1 MANMHLVTGYANKE
15 HIKSADQG
23 SFNAAVLGEGE
34 FVLERGNKF
43 AHTIISNNIVRIKDG
58 DILMQGRHIRLDDST
73 YIDLEFDN
81 GQQGYKR
88 NDLIV
93 VRYTKDSAS
102 GIEETSLVVLKGT
115 PTTGE
120 PSDPTHQTGD
130 IIYDHALVN
139 EMPLY
144 RVPFDGLNIQ
154 NLVCLFEVLP
164 SWKTL
169 KAQSVEETQKAI
181 QTAAEQKLDQA
192 INVIEEQMNDVVEQA
207 EDAVARVPAV
217 KQGTTDPTKTTVGIL
232 GQIYINTASKK
243 IFHCVAV
250 ASGNYTWV
258 GDVLPELIVTTKKG
272 VIVTVTNGVI
282 TYSATSNGK
291 ATFTV
296 PNYGKW
302 TVSATINS
310 MVISKVVDVTEAKQI
325 PVLLGYQTMT
335 AVINLSNSNPATCV
349 SYADDAVGMTAEQW
363 DEFFGH
369 YPVLFKDGKEVGRLD
384 RNNFSLFEDGSLADI
399 ESGKSGDVM
408 IAFPRRGLKIT
419 KSGTTTVTISMT
431 NDPDNPNFKYY
442 AHQRGSVKKNVFY
455 IGAFK
460 GYKDGDNKLRSLSGK
475 NPTANITIGTAR
487 TYAHNNGSGYEQ
499 SAFYQLLFRQCAYIL
514 KFKHLNSQT
523 AVGRGYVDDGDM
535 YPYTRNTGETNA
547 YGMDCEII
555 KQTHPSY
562 MTDGMHSVKCLGI
575 EDFWGAIWEWIDGLV
590 TDTSNPRNI
599 LTNTDNFQ
607 DNGKGAGYMTTP
619 SGISSYAG
627 GYMKEPQG
635 NTEAGFVIKATG
647 GSATTYF
654 SDSAYLFGGSVAGF
668 GGCWVDGDYAGAFLL
683 SVAHS
688 ASDSYD
694 AVSAR
699 LMYL

>member
-115 PTTGE
+115 PSTGT
-120 PSDPTHQTGD
+120 PSDPAYQTGD

-169 KAQSVEETQKAI
+169 KAQSVEETQAAI

-192 INVIEEQMNDVVEQA
+192 INVIEEQMNEVVAEA

-272 VIVTVTNGVI
+272 VTVTVTNGVI

-302 TVSATINS
+302 TVSATINGT
-310 MVISKVVDVTEAKQI
+310 VISKVVDVTEAKQI

-431 NDPDNPNFKYY
+431 NDPDNPDFKYY
-442 AHQRGSVKKNVFY
+442 AHQRGSVQKNVFY

-460 GYKDGDNKLRSLSGK
+460 GYKDSDNKLRSLSGK
-475 NPTANITIGTAR
+475 TPTVSITIGTAR
-487 TYAHNNGSGYEQ
+487 TYAQANGSGYEQ
-499 SAFYQLLFRQCAYIL
+499 SAFYQLLFRQCAYIM
-514 KFKHLNSQT
+514 KFGSLNSQT
-523 AVGRGYVDDGDM
+523 KVGKGLVSASAKV
-535 YPYTRNTGETNA
+535 NTGGANA
-547 YGMDCEII
+547 YGMDCEVI
-555 KQTHPSY
+555 KASNPSY
-562 MTDGMHSVKCLGI
+562 MTDGKHQVKCLGI
-575 EDFWGAIWEWIDGLV
+575 EDFWGNVYEWIDGLV
-590 TDTSNPRNI
+590 TDSSNPINI

-607 DNGKGAGYMTTP
+607 DNGKGAGYMTTS
-619 SGISSYAG
+619 SGMSSGNG

-635 NTEAGFVIKATG
+635 NTEAGFAFKASG
-647 GSATTYF
+647 GSSTTYF
-654 SDSAYLFGGSVAGF
+654 TDYAHLRGGYVACFGGGWS
-668 GGCWVDGDYAGAFLL
+668 DGDSAGAFLL
-683 SVAHS
+683 YVIYS
-688 ASDSYD
+688 ASGSSGS
-694 AVSAR
+694 VSAR

>member
-130 IIYDHALVN
+130 IIYDHALIN

-192 INVIEEQMNDVVEQA
+192 
-207 EDAVARVPAV
+207 
-217 KQGTTDPTKTTVGIL
+217 
-232 GQIYINTASKK
+232 
-243 IFHCVAV
+243 
-250 ASGNYTWV
+250 
-258 GDVLPELIVTTKKG
+258 
-272 VIVTVTNGVI
+272 
-282 TYSATSNGK
+282 SN
-291 ATFTV
+291 
-296 PNYGKW
+296 
-302 TVSATINS
+302 
-310 MVISKVVDVTEAKQI
+310 
-325 PVLLGYQTMT
+325 
-335 AVINLSNSNPATCV
+335 
-349 SYADDAVGMTAEQW
+349 
-363 DEFFGH
+363 
-369 YPVLFKDGKEVGRLD
+369 
-384 RNNFSLFEDGSLADI
+384 
-399 ESGKSGDVM
+399 
-408 IAFPRRGLKIT
+408 
-419 KSGTTTVTISMT
+419 
-431 NDPDNPNFKYY
+431 
-442 AHQRGSVKKNVFY
+442 
-455 IGAFK
+455 
-460 GYKDGDNKLRSLSGK
+460 
-475 NPTANITIGTAR
+475 
-487 TYAHNNGSGYEQ
+487 
-499 SAFYQLLFRQCAYIL
+499 
-514 KFKHLNSQT
+514 
-523 AVGRGYVDDGDM
+523 
-535 YPYTRNTGETNA
+535 
-547 YGMDCEII
+547 
-555 KQTHPSY
+555 PSY
-562 MTDGMHSVKCLGI
+562 MTDGKHQVKCLGI
-575 EDFWGAIWEWIDGLV
+575 EDFWGNIYEWIDGLV
-590 TDTSNPRNI
+590 TDSSNPINI

-607 DNGKGAGYMTTP
+607 DNGKGAGYMTTS
-619 SGISSYAG
+619 SGMSSGNG

-635 NTEAGFVIKATG
+635 STETGFTFKASG
-647 GSATTYF
+647 GSSTTYF
-654 SDSAYLFGGSVAGF
+654 TDYASLSGGYVASFGGLWF
-668 GGCWVDGDYAGAFLL
+668 DGADAGAFRLR
-683 SVAHS
+683 VYYS
-688 ASDSYD
+688 ASDSSAY
-694 AVSAR
+694 VSAR